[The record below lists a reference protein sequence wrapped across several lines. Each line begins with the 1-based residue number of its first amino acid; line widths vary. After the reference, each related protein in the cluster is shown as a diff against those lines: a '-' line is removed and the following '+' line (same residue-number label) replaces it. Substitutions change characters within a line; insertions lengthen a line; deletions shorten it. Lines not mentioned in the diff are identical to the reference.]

1 MKEFRLLKADEIEVR
16 VGHVSGANA
25 NKAMLLLY
33 KDARCD
39 MNILDETLGITGWQR
54 KHQLIDGQLFC
65 DVSIYDYE
73 KDQWITKQDVGVESF
88 SEAEKGRA
96 SDAFKRACFNLGIG
110 RELYTAPQI
119 WVTSPSSINNKKEW
133 NYKKFRV
140 KEIGYDDNRKINNLH
155 IQEYVKGSGWV
166 DAYKFGS
173 DMKPYNANN
182 NKGKPIKEKQ
192 EVKNDKPKTKKTI
205 SDEENKKR
213 ELVENMFT
221 VAKQAGIE
229 LVKVQERMASKYGK
243 TKSNDLTREEIDE
256 ITAWLTQ
263 ESFI

>member
-16 VGHVSGANA
+16 VGHVSGANV

-39 MNILDETLGITGWQR
+39 MKILDETLGITGWQR
-54 KHQLIDGQLFC
+54 THELINGQLFC
-65 DVSIYDYE
+65 NVSIYDEE
-73 KDQWITKQDVGVESF
+73 KKEWITKQDVGVESF

-96 SDAFKRACFNLGIG
+96 SDAFKRACFNVGIG

-140 KEIGYDDNRKINNLH
+140 SNIEYDDRCISKLSIEINYNFKW
-155 IQEYVKGSGWV
+155 IEVFN
-166 DAYKFGS
+166 FGGH
-173 DMKPYNANN
+173 KTT
-182 NKGKPIKEKQ
+182 KKQ
-192 EVKNDKPKTKKTI
+192 IPRPKPKQAIKRPI
-205 SDEENKKR
+205 SDEEEQKR
-213 ELVENMFT
+213 QLVENMFSI
-221 VAKQAGIE
+221 AKQAGIE